1 MGVKNKKKY
10 VRLLVLLVIALILTD
25 YYYFDKFLNKTLI
38 EKETVIIK
46 RVIDGDTIELESG
59 ERVRLLGINTP
70 EKGEWLYEEA
80 KKFLNNSIFNKSVF
94 LEQGRENK
102 DLYGR
107 SLRYIFIESN
117 DSKNEKKSVNEQLI
131 ENGYANYYYPT
142 GYDQYSYRLI
152 NAWKRC
158 VEKEINALI
167 VLN

>member
-38 EKETVIIK
+38 EKEIVIVK

-80 KKFLNNSIFNKSVF
+80 KKFLNNSIFSLNSIPHLSLSRVIVSVK
-94 LEQGRENK
+94 LT
-102 DLYGR
+102 
-107 SLRYIFIESN
+107 SL
-117 DSKNEKKSVNEQLI
+117 
-131 ENGYANYYYPT
+131 
-142 GYDQYSYRLI
+142 
-152 NAWKRC
+152 
-158 VEKEINALI
+158 
-167 VLN
+167 VLP

>member
-1 MGVKNKKKY
+1 M
-10 VRLLVLLVIALILTD
+10 II
-25 YYYFDKFLNKTLI
+25 LNKTLI
-38 EKETVIIK
+38 EKEIVIVK

-80 KKFLNNSIFNKSVF
+80 KEFLNDSIFNKSVF
-94 LEQGRENK
+94 LEQCRENK

-131 ENGYANYYYPT
+131 ENGYAN
-142 GYDQYSYRLI
+142 
-152 NAWKRC
+152 
-158 VEKEINALI
+158 
-167 VLN
+167 